1 MEPTDYTVTE
11 CKNHMRG
18 ISTNILVEIFEDIL
32 QERRHDDSEQLHLFE
47 VLERVYD

>member
-32 QERRHDDSEQLHLFE
+32 QERGYDDIEEVELFRQMDLAYE
-47 VLERVYD
+47 

>member
-1 MEPTDYTVTE
+1 MDTNDYTVTE

-32 QERRHDDSEQLHLFE
+32 QERGYDDIEEVELFRQMDLAYE
-47 VLERVYD
+47 

>member
-18 ISTNILVEIFEDIL
+18 LSTNILVEIFEEIL
-32 QERRHDDSEQLHLFE
+32 QERGYDDIEEVELFRQMDLAYE
-47 VLERVYD
+47 

>member
-18 ISTNILVEIFEDIL
+18 LSTNILVEIFEDIL
-32 QERRHDDSEQLHLFE
+32 QERGYDDIEEVELFRQMDLAYE
-47 VLERVYD
+47 

>member
-18 ISTNILVEIFEDIL
+18 ISTDTLVKIVADIL
-32 QERRHDDSEQLHLFE
+32 EERGYDDSEQLHLFE
-47 VLERVYD
+47 DLERAYE